1 MRNRLLWAVLWL
13 PAAGAAADGKKSAP
27 PSPLDIYIQQAGE
40 HGARPAA
47 LETAP
52 GSVWQP
58 GALLANLASDLK
70 ANQVDDLVTIL
81 VTERASAIAKGT
93 TKSARASSANYSAGA
108 VFGKTNPAGALAN
121 MLSATGEQALA
132 GEGATTRETVLTTTL
147 SARVAAVLPNGYL
160 VLEGIKNVAV
170 NSENQTVL
178 VRGVAR
184 PVDIT
189 PGNIVR
195 SDRLA
200 QLEVRI
206 NGKGVVGDAIRR
218 PFFLYRL
225 LLGLLPF

>member
-1 MRNRLLWAVLWL
+1 MLWAALWV
-13 PAAGAAADGKKSAP
+13 PAIAGAADKKKPATP
-27 PSPLDIYIQQAGE
+27 APLDAYVQAAGE
-40 HGARPAA
+40 HGARSAA
-47 LETAP
+47 VDRAP
-52 GSVWQP
+52 GSLWQP
-58 GALLANLASDLK
+58 GAALANLAADVK
-70 ANQVDDLVTIL
+70 ANQLDDLVTI
-81 VTERASAIAKGT
+81 VVSEQASAVAKGT
-93 TKSARASSANYSAGA
+93 TKSSRSSSANYSVGS
-108 VFGKTNPAGALAN
+108 VFGKTNPAGPLAN
-121 MLSATGEQALA
+121 MLSANGAQALA

-170 NSENQTVL
+170 NSENQVVT

-184 PVDIT
+184 PFDIS
-189 PGNIVR
+189 PGNIVP

-206 NGKGVVGDAIRR
+206 NGRGVVGDAVRR

>member
-1 MRNRLLWAVLWL
+1 MPSRLLWTVLWL
-13 PAAGAAADGKKSAP
+13 PAIAGAADRKAAAP
-27 PSPLDIYIQQAGE
+27 PSPLDAYVQEAAE
-40 HGARPAA
+40 RAARSAA

-58 GALLANLASDLK
+58 GAALANLAADLK
-70 ANQVDDLVTIL
+70 ACQVDDLVTI
-81 VTERASAIAKGT
+81 VVREQASAVAKGT
-93 TKSARASSANYSAGA
+93 TKSSRSSAANYSVGA
-108 VFGKTNPAGALAN
+108 VFGKTNPAGPLAN
-121 MLSATGEQALA
+121 MLSTNGTQALA

-160 VLEGIKNVAV
+160 MLEGIKNVAV
-170 NSENQTVL
+170 NSENQIVT

-184 PVDIT
+184 PFDIA
-189 PGNIVR
+189 PGNMVA

-206 NGKGVVGDAIRR
+206 NGKGVVGDSVRR